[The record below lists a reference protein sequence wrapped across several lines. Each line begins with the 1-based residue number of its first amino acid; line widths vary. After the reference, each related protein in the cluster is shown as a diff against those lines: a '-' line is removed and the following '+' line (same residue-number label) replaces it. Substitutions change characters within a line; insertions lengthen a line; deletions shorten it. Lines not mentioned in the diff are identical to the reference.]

1 LRLSVVRGADTRKL
15 TACPGTAR
23 VATAF
28 RHSSFMRSAV
38 SDLREHIVCQFRE
51 KAEELR
57 RFAGASATD
66 PWRRAVILAF
76 ARDCEA
82 LADSYEDQ
90 KHRKRRRQQ

>member
-1 LRLSVVRGADTRKL
+1 
-15 TACPGTAR
+15 
-23 VATAF
+23 
-28 RHSSFMRSAV
+28 M
-38 SDLREHIVCQFRE
+38 SDLREHILFQFRE

-66 PWRRAVILAF
+66 PWRRSIILTF

-90 KHRKRRRQQ
+90 TQRRRRREQ

>member
-1 LRLSVVRGADTRKL
+1 
-15 TACPGTAR
+15 
-23 VATAF
+23 
-28 RHSSFMRSAV
+28 V

-57 RFAGASATD
+57 QFAGAAAAD
-66 PWRRAVILAF
+66 PWRRSVILAF

-90 KHRKRRRQQ
+90 TRRKRRREQ